1 MIGIQ
6 TIKRRTRR
14 PTVLKYLIKRILFM
28 IPLIFGITVICFFV
42 MHLAPGS
49 PTDLQTQMN
58 PKASAEMKARLMS
71 LYELD
76 KPIHVQYWSWLK
88 KLSRGDLGTS
98 FSSDHRPVSDK
109 ILERLPITIVI
120 NFLSLLIII
129 AVAVPIGVLSAVHQ
143 DSLFDK
149 ITAVLVFIGFAVPT
163 FWLALL
169 MMIFFGIHLGWL
181 PISGLRSLN
190 YEYLSAGGQLLDLAK
205 HLILPVF
212 ISAFGGLA
220 GLSRYMRAN
229 MLEVIRQDYILT
241 ARAKGLS
248 ERQVI
253 YKHALRNALLPAIT
267 ILGLSIPGLIGGSVI
282 FETIFAIP
290 GMGQLFY
297 MAVMARDYPTVMGIL
312 LIGAVLTLVGNL
324 IADVSYAIADP
335 RIRIS

>member
-1 MIGIQ
+1 MPGYIL
-6 TIKRRTRR
+6 KRT
-14 PTVLKYLIKRILFM
+14 LFM
-28 IPLIFGITVICFFV
+28 IPLLLGITLVCFFV
-42 MHLAPGS
+42 MHLAPGL

-58 PKASAEMKARLMS
+58 PKSTVEMKERLKT

-76 KPIHVQYWSWLK
+76 KPVHEQYWSWIK
-88 KLSRGDLGTS
+88 KLSHGDLGIS
-98 FSSDHRPVSDK
+98 FSSDHRPVAAK
-109 ILERLPITIVI
+109 IMERLPITII
-120 NFLSLLIII
+120 LEFLSLIIII
-129 AVAVPIGVLSAVHQ
+129 AIAVPIGVLSAVHQ
-143 DSLFDK
+143 DSIFDK
-149 ITAVLVFIGFAVPT
+149 VTGVLVFIGFAVPT

-190 YEYLSAGGQLLDLAK
+190 YEYLTLWAQFVDLAK
-205 HLILPVF
+205 HLVLPVF

-229 MLEVIRQDYILT
+229 MLEVIRQDYIMT

-248 ERQVI
+248 ERDVI

-297 MAVMARDYPTVMGIL
+297 MSVMARDYPTVMGIL
-312 LIGAVLTLVGNL
+312 LIGAILTLLGNL
-324 IADVSYAIADP
+324 IADVSYALADP

>member
-1 MIGIQ
+1 
-6 TIKRRTRR
+6 
-14 PTVLKYLIKRILFM
+14 VLKYLVKRIIFM
-28 IPLIFGITVICFFV
+28 VPLLLGITVICFVV
-42 MHLAPGS
+42 MHLAPGK

-58 PKASAEMKARLMS
+58 PKASAEMKERLMK

-76 KPIHVQYWSWLK
+76 KPIHLQYWSWLK
-88 KLSRGDLGTS
+88 KLGRGDLGTS
-98 FSSDHRPVSDK
+98 FSADHRPVRDK
-109 ILERLPITIVI
+109 ILERLPITITI
-120 NFLSLLIII
+120 NVLSLLIII
-129 AVAVPIGVLSAVHQ
+129 VIAVPIGVLSAVHQ

-149 ITAVLVFIGFAVPT
+149 VTAVIVFIGFAVPT

-169 MMIFFGIHLGWL
+169 LMIFFGIHLGWL

-190 YEYLSAGGQLLDLAK
+190 YEYLGTWGQLTDLAR

-253 YKHALRNALLPAIT
+253 YRHALRNALLPAIT

-297 MAVMARDYPTVMGIL
+297 MSVMARDYPTVMGIL
-312 LIGAVLTLVGNL
+312 LIGAILTLVGNL
-324 IADVSYAIADP
+324 IADVSYAVADP

>member
-1 MIGIQ
+1 VAGYI
-6 TIKRRTRR
+6 
-14 PTVLKYLIKRILFM
+14 LKRILFM
-28 IPLIFGITVICFFV
+28 VPLLLGITIVCFFV
-42 MHLAPGS
+42 MHLAPGL

-58 PKASAEMKARLMS
+58 PKSTVEMKERLKT

-76 KPIHVQYWSWLK
+76 KPVHQQYWSWLK
-88 KLSRGDLGTS
+88 KLSHGDLGIS
-98 FSSDHRPVSDK
+98 FSSDHRPVAAK
-109 ILERLPITIVI
+109 IMERLPITII
-120 NFLSLLIII
+120 LEFLSLIIII
-129 AVAVPIGVLSAVHQ
+129 AIAVPIGVLSAVHQ
-143 DSLFDK
+143 DSIFDK
-149 ITAVLVFIGFAVPT
+149 ITGVIVFIGFAVPT

-169 MMIFFGIHLGWL
+169 LMIFFGIHLSWL

-190 YEYLSAGGQLLDLAK
+190 YEYLTPWAQFIDLAK
-205 HLILPVF
+205 HLVLPVF

-229 MLEVIRQDYILT
+229 MLEVIRQDYIMT

-248 ERQVI
+248 EREVI

-297 MAVMARDYPTVMGIL
+297 MSVMARDYPTVMGIL
-312 LIGAVLTLVGNL
+312 LIGAILTLLGNL
-324 IADVSYAIADP
+324 IADVSYALADP

>member
-1 MIGIQ
+1 VPGYIL
-6 TIKRRTRR
+6 KRT
-14 PTVLKYLIKRILFM
+14 LFM
-28 IPLIFGITVICFFV
+28 IPLLLGITLVCFFV
-42 MHLAPGS
+42 MHLAPGL

-58 PKASAEMKARLMS
+58 PKSTVEMKERLKT

-76 KPIHVQYWSWLK
+76 KPVHEQYWSWIK
-88 KLSRGDLGTS
+88 KLSHGDLGIS
-98 FSSDHRPVSDK
+98 FSSDHRPVAAK
-109 ILERLPITIVI
+109 IMERLPITII
-120 NFLSLLIII
+120 LEFLSLIIII
-129 AVAVPIGVLSAVHQ
+129 AIAVPIGVLSAVHQ
-143 DSLFDK
+143 DSIFDK
-149 ITAVLVFIGFAVPT
+149 VTGVLVFIGFAVPT

-190 YEYLSAGGQLLDLAK
+190 YEYLTLWAQFVDLAK
-205 HLILPVF
+205 HLVLPVF

-229 MLEVIRQDYILT
+229 MLEVIRQDYIMT

-248 ERQVI
+248 ERDVI

-297 MAVMARDYPTVMGIL
+297 MSVMARDYPTVMGIL
-312 LIGAVLTLVGNL
+312 LIGAILTLLGNL
-324 IADVSYAIADP
+324 IADVSYALADP

>member
-1 MIGIQ
+1 
-6 TIKRRTRR
+6 
-14 PTVLKYLIKRILFM
+14 M
-28 IPLIFGITVICFFV
+28 IPLLLGITIICFFV

-58 PKASAEMKARLMS
+58 PKSSVEMKEHLKT

-76 KPIHVQYWSWLK
+76 KPIHEQYWSWLK
-88 KLSRGDLGTS
+88 KISRGDLGTS
-98 FSSDHRPVSDK
+98 FSSDHRPVAAK
-109 ILERLPITIVI
+109 IMERLPITII
-120 NFLSLLIII
+120 LEFLSLIIII
-129 AVAVPIGVLSAVHQ
+129 AAAIPIGVLSAVHQ

-149 ITAVLVFIGFAVPT
+149 ITGVLVFIGFAVPT

-169 MMIFFGIHLGWL
+169 MMIFFGIHLSWL

-190 YEYLSAGGQLLDLAK
+190 YEYLTSWAQFVDLAK
-205 HLILPVF
+205 HLALPVF

-229 MLEVIRQDYILT
+229 MLEVIRQDYIMT

-248 ERQVI
+248 ERTVI
-253 YKHALRNALLPAIT
+253 YRHALRNALLPAIT

-312 LIGAVLTLVGNL
+312 LIGAILTLLGNL
-324 IADVSYAIADP
+324 IADVSYALADP

>member
-1 MIGIQ
+1 MFPYLV
-6 TIKRRTRR
+6 KR
-14 PTVLKYLIKRILFM
+14 VLFM
-28 IPLIFGITVICFFV
+28 IPLLLGITIICFFV
-42 MHLAPGS
+42 MRLAPGS

-58 PKASAEMKARLMS
+58 PKASAEMRQRLMS

-76 KPIHVQYWSWLK
+76 KPVHVQYASWLK
-88 KLSRGDLGTS
+88 KLARGDLGTS
-98 FSSDHRPVSDK
+98 FSSDHRPVADK
-109 ILERLPITIVI
+109 ILERLPITIAI
-120 NFLSLLIII
+120 NLLSLIIII

-149 ITAVLVFIGFAVPT
+149 VMSVIVFIGFAVPT

-169 MMIFFGIHLGWL
+169 LMIFFGIHLGWL

-190 YEYLSAGGQLLDLAK
+190 YEYLSVWEQLIDLAA
-205 HLILPVF
+205 HLVLPVF

-297 MAVMARDYPTVMGIL
+297 MSVMARDYPTVMGIL
-312 LIGAVLTLVGNL
+312 LIGAVLTLAGNL
-324 IADVSYAIADP
+324 IADVSYAAADP

>member
-1 MIGIQ
+1 MLRYIV
-6 TIKRRTRR
+6 KRT
-14 PTVLKYLIKRILFM
+14 LFM
-28 IPLIFGITVICFFV
+28 IPLLLGITIICFFV

-49 PTDLQTQMN
+49 PTDLQTEMN
-58 PKASAEMKARLMS
+58 PKASQEMKERLNA

-76 KPIHVQYWSWLK
+76 KPVYVQYASWLK
-88 KLSRGDLGTS
+88 KIGRGDLGVS
-98 FSSDHRPVSDK
+98 FSSDHRPVADK
-109 ILERLPITIVI
+109 IMERLPITILI
-120 NFLSLLIII
+120 NLLSLLIII

-149 ITAVLVFIGFAVPT
+149 VTTVFVFIGFAVPT

-169 MMIFFGIHLGWL
+169 LMIFFGIHLGWL

-190 YEYLSAGGQLLDLAK
+190 YEYLGVWKQLVDLVK
-205 HLILPVF
+205 HLVLPVLV
-212 ISAFGGLA
+212 SAFGGLA

-229 MLEVIRQDYILT
+229 MLEVIRQDYIMT

-248 ERQVI
+248 ERDVI
-253 YKHALRNALLPAIT
+253 YRHALRNALLPAIT

-297 MAVMARDYPTVMGIL
+297 MSVMARDYPTIMGIL
-312 LIGAVLTLVGNL
+312 LIGAILTLVGNL
-324 IADVSYAIADP
+324 IADVSYAVADP

>member
-1 MIGIQ
+1 MAGYI
-6 TIKRRTRR
+6 
-14 PTVLKYLIKRILFM
+14 LKRILFM
-28 IPLIFGITVICFFV
+28 VPLLLGITIVCFFV
-42 MHLAPGS
+42 MHLAPGL

-58 PKASAEMKARLMS
+58 PKSTVEMKERLKT

-76 KPIHVQYWSWLK
+76 KPVHQQYWSWLK
-88 KLSRGDLGTS
+88 KLSHGDLGIS
-98 FSSDHRPVSDK
+98 FSSDHRPVAAK
-109 ILERLPITIVI
+109 IMERLPITII
-120 NFLSLLIII
+120 LEFLSLIIII
-129 AVAVPIGVLSAVHQ
+129 AIAVPIGVLSAVHQ
-143 DSLFDK
+143 DSIFDK
-149 ITAVLVFIGFAVPT
+149 ITGVIVFIGFAVPT

-169 MMIFFGIHLGWL
+169 LMIFFGIHLSWL

-190 YEYLSAGGQLLDLAK
+190 YEYLTPWAQFIDLAK
-205 HLILPVF
+205 HLVLPVF

-229 MLEVIRQDYILT
+229 MLEVIRQDYIMT

-248 ERQVI
+248 ERDVI

-297 MAVMARDYPTVMGIL
+297 MSVMARDYPTVMGIL
-312 LIGAVLTLVGNL
+312 LIGAILTLLGNL
-324 IADVSYAIADP
+324 IADVSYALADP